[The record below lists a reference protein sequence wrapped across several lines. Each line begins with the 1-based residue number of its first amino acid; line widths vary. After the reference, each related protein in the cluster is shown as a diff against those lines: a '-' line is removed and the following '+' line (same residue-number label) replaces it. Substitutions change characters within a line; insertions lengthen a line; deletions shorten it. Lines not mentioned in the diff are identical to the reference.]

1 MEGPYP
7 HGGQWLESW
16 ASMAAMVLP
25 EALPET
31 SQDAA
36 TGQEAGPAGL
46 IRSAPRLSII
56 IPVLNASGDLG
67 KTLASLDGPLASLEG
82 RDVVGEEGL
91 RLCEVIVADGGS
103 SDASTAIAKDHGAK
117 VLGGQRGRGPQL
129 AAGAASA
136 VGEWFLFLHADTRLG
151 PGWRAEAARYM
162 SDPANRDG
170 VAVFRFALDDRSRG
184 ARRVEWGVHRRARWF
199 GLPFGDQGL
208 LISRELY
215 ERLGGY
221 RAMPLME
228 DVDMIRR
235 IGKRRITFL
244 EVAAITSAA
253 RYRKGY
259 LRRTALNQ
267 VCLALYVLGVPPR
280 WIVRIYK

>member
-1 MEGPYP
+1 MSG
-7 HGGQWLESW
+7 
-16 ASMAAMVLP
+16 MALS
-25 EALPET
+25 ET
-31 SQDAA
+31 L
-36 TGQEAGPAGL
+36 QEAAPGAFAGAL
-46 IRSAPRLSII
+46 PRLSVI
-56 IPVLNASGDLG
+56 IPALNAAGDLG
-67 KTLASLDGPLASLEG
+67 HTLASLEG
-82 RDVVGEEGL
+82 RDAAAEAGL
-91 RLCEVIVADGGS
+91 HISEIIVADGGS
-103 SDASTAIAKDHGAK
+103 SDASPTIAKDYGAQ
-117 VLGGQRGRGPQL
+117 VLSGEAGRGPQL
-129 AAGAASA
+129 AAGAAA
-136 VGEWFLFLHADTRLG
+136 ATGDWFLFLHADTCLA
-151 PGWRAEAARYM
+151 PGWRNEAARYM

-170 VAVFRFALDDRSRG
+170 VAVFRFALDERSRG

-208 LISRELY
+208 LISRALY
-215 ERLGGY
+215 KRVGGY

-244 EVAAITSAA
+244 DSAAVTSAA

-267 VCLALYVLGVPPR
+267 VCLALYVLRVPSH

>member
-1 MEGPYP
+1 MT
-7 HGGQWLESW
+7 
-16 ASMAAMVLP
+16 LP

-31 SQDAA
+31 LQEA
-36 TGQEAGPAGL
+36 TPGQEAAPGAL
-46 IRSAPRLSII
+46 IRPVPRLSII
-56 IPVLNASGDLG
+56 IPALNAAGDLG
-67 KTLASLDGPLASLEG
+67 HTLASLDGRDAEG
-82 RDVVGEEGL
+82 VEGL
-91 RLCEVIVADGGS
+91 RLSEIIVADGGS
-103 SDASTAIAKDHGAK
+103 TDASTAIAKDHGAK
-117 VLGGQRGRGPQL
+117 VLGGERGRGPQL

-136 VGEWFLFLHADTRLG
+136 TGDWFLFLHADTRLSR
-151 PGWRAEAARYM
+151 GWRAEAARYM
-162 SDPANRDG
+162 RDPASTEG

-184 ARRVEWGVHRRARWF
+184 ARRVEWGVRRRARWF

-208 LISRELY
+208 LISRDLY

-221 RAMPLME
+221 ALVPLME

-244 EVAAITSAA
+244 ESAAITSAG

-267 VCLALYVLGVPPR
+267 VCLAMYFLGVPPR

>member
-1 MEGPYP
+1 M
-7 HGGQWLESW
+7 
-16 ASMAAMVLP
+16 
-25 EALPET
+25 ALPEIF
-31 SQDAA
+31 
-36 TGQEAGPAGL
+36 QEAAPRQNSAPGGL
-46 IRSAPRLSII
+46 TRRVPRLSII
-56 IPVLNASGDLG
+56 IPALNAAGDLG
-67 KTLASLDGPLASLEG
+67 PTLASLDG
-82 RDVVGEEGL
+82 RDVEGEEGL
-91 RLCEVIVADGGS
+91 RLSNVIVAEVILADGGS
-103 SDASTAIAKDHGAK
+103 SDASAAIARDHGAK
-117 VLGGQRGRGPQL
+117 VLGGDRGRGPQL

-136 VGEWFLFLHADTRLG
+136 TGDWFLFLHADTRLG

-199 GLPFGDQGL
+199 GLPYGDQGL
-208 LISRELY
+208 LISRDLY

-221 RAMPLME
+221 RTLPLME

-244 EVAAITSAA
+244 DSAAITSAA

-280 WIVRIYK
+280 WIVRVYK